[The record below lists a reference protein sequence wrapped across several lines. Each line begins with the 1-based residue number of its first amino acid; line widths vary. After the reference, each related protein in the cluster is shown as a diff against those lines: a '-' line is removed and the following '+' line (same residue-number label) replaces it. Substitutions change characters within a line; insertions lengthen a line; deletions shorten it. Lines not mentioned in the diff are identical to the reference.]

1 MKCNTIKNEDEYRK
15 LLEIVDRIF
24 WWFNDFIPTVL
35 DSLSKNCSLCSI
47 VEIMIELYSYSEQ
60 DETITYL
67 LQFQEDYKDKSKEDY
82 KGYIDLYIPCP
93 DFELSEE

>member
-1 MKCNTIKNEDEYRK
+1 
-15 LLEIVDRIF
+15 
-24 WWFNDFIPTVL
+24 
-35 DSLSKNCSLCSI
+35 
-47 VEIMIELYSYSEQ
+47 MIELYSYSEQ